1 MSDIAKSFASLV
13 KSNNG
18 LFKSEKQAAFLL
30 SQCQE
35 GHVFSTGGFIYNN
48 PFRMFYHC
56 SAKGVVKVEKYT
68 ATTGKTVTLWEP
80 KQEGVMSQAEAKKL
94 KFYER
99 EIKAIKAMLEKRQKA
114 FDNGEYNDYAGLF
127 ERSMTSDLERLEGFE
142 VVKTELLN
150 SI

>member
-35 GHVFSTGGFIYNN
+35 GKTFSTGGFVYNN

-56 SAKGVVKVEKYT
+56 NDLGVVKVEKYT
-68 ATTGKTVTLWEP
+68 ANTGRTVTLWTP
-80 KQEGVMSQAEAKKL
+80 KQEGVMSQTEAKKL
-94 KFYER
+94 KFYDR
-99 EIKAIKAMLEKRQKA
+99 KINDLKAKLESRQAA
-114 FDNGEYNDYAGLF
+114 FDKGEYNDFGGLF
-127 ERSMTSDLERLEGFE
+127 ERSNAMDLGMLEGFE
-142 VVKTELLN
+142 KAKSDLLN